1 MPRVCLLWSFL
12 LANWTSDLSPAFLI
26 RLGFL
31 FSLSYVLS
39 VSVSLCAFASS
50 GFPFPFKKKNLIRVL
65 DMREFEKGALS
76 SIEMP
81 SLHCQ
86 KA

>member
-1 MPRVCLLWSFL
+1 M
-12 LANWTSDLSPAFLI
+12 
-26 RLGFL
+26 
-31 FSLSYVLS
+31 FSLSLSLYVL
-39 VSVSLCAFASS
+39 LPAPD
-50 GFPFPFKKKNLIRVL
+50 FPFLQKKLNNKKFRVL
-65 DMREFEKGALS
+65 DMREFEKGTPS

>member
-1 MPRVCLLWSFL
+1 MCFCQLR
-12 LANWTSDLSPAFLI
+12 I
-26 RLGFL
+26 
-31 FSLSYVLS
+31 SLS
-39 VSVSLCAFASS
+39 
-50 GFPFPFKKKNLIRVL
+50 FKKSTKIKKYKVL
-65 DMREFEKGALS
+65 DMREFEKGTPS